1 MSDVSFKCR
10 RCGNC
15 CKWPGY
21 VRLFSFEVEKI
32 AEFLNL
38 SVHEFT
44 DKYTILTNDRRN
56 LSLIEYPGGKCIF
69 FRKNS
74 PNGCMI
80 EAVKPQQ
87 CRNFPLSW
95 NFDGWEKECA
105 GEIIDKTARGNNND

>member
-1 MSDVSFKCR
+1 MSNVSFKCR

-32 AEFLNL
+32 AEFLKL

-69 FRKNS
+69 LTENPS
-74 PNGCMI
+74 GCLI
-80 EAVKPQQ
+80 EAVKPLQ
-87 CRNFPLSW
+87 CQRFPLEWNFPNW
-95 NFDGWEKECA
+95 QKECA
-105 GEIIDKTARGNNND
+105 GEIGDNND